1 MKSLIA
7 LLHAASSTRSIH
19 PLLAGPWI
27 SGSAADEQ
35 FHGVSTIEDLKTNFE
50 LSTLFYAFISP
61 LIVDI
66 VVRIRFVYKTEHRE
80 FSRFCMV

>member
-7 LLHAASSTRSIH
+7 LLRAASSTRSIH

-35 FHGVSTIEDLKTNFE
+35 FHGVRRLKICKQI
-50 LSTLFYAFISP
+50 LKIPCSYQRCSM
-61 LIVDI
+61 
-66 VVRIRFVYKTEHRE
+66 H
-80 FSRFCMV
+80 